1 MSKDRFYKVRHI
13 ESLRDMVD
21 QSNKL
26 FGNKAAFTLKNK
38 EGKLYDVLYSE
49 YYSDINAL
57 GTAFINLGLKD
68 KRIAVISENRYDWC
82 VTYMA
87 TVNGTGIIVPL
98 DKELHEDEI
107 LNLLLRSEASAVVFS
122 QKLSKKI
129 EATFGKLP
137 NIKYYISMDSDAD
150 SEEELS
156 LNKLLD
162 TGRNLVISGDR
173 CFIDAE
179 VDSNAMNMMIFT
191 SGTTDLAKAVMLSH
205 RNICSDIM
213 AVMETVNVTRLDT
226 CLSILPLHHTY
237 ECSLGFLAM
246 IYVGGT
252 ISYIDG
258 LKHISKNFKEYKPSV
273 LFTVPLLL
281 ENIHKKIWDQASKTE
296 KGRKKLN
303 SVIKLSDFLYHCLHI
318 DARRMIFRPIHE
330 SLGGNMRLV
339 LTGAAA
345 IDPEVSKNFENFGIS
360 VLQGYGLTECSPL
373 VIGNRDKKFKHES
386 IGLPL
391 PGVEIKI
398 VNADENGIGEIAV
411 KGPNLMLGY
420 YENEDA
426 TSRTLRDGWLFTGDL
441 GYKDSEGFYYITGRS
456 KNVIVTKNGKNI
468 FPEEVESYLNKSPY
482 VFESLVCGKIDES
495 TGETYVSAQI
505 VPNFEAIK
513 EKLKVSIP
521 SHEDIMNFIED
532 AVKLANKSMPL
543 YKRISNF
550 TIRDNEFVKTTTNK
564 IKRYIETNKTD
575 KFVSD
580 KLN

>member
-1 MSKDRFYKVRHI
+1 MIKNRFYKVRHI
-13 ESLRDMVD
+13 ENLRDMVD
-21 QSNKL
+21 QSNTL

-38 EGKLYDVLYSE
+38 DGKLYDVLYSE
-49 YYSDINAL
+49 FYYDISAL
-57 GTAFINLGLKD
+57 GTALINLDLKD

-82 VTYMA
+82 ISYLA

-107 LNLLLRSEASAVVFS
+107 LNLLLRSDASAVIFS
-122 QKLSKKI
+122 RKLAKKI
-129 EATFGKLP
+129 ESTFGKLP
-137 NIKYYISMDSDAD
+137 NIKYYISMDSEAD
-150 SEEELS
+150 SENTLS
-156 LNKLLD
+156 LTKLLD
-162 TGRNLVISGDR
+162 SGRNLIKSGDR
-173 CFIDAE
+173 SFIDAQ
-179 VDSNAMNMMIFT
+179 VDSDAMNMMIFT

-213 AVMETVNVTRLDT
+213 AVMKTVNVTNLDS

-258 LKHISKNFKEYKPSV
+258 LKYISKNFKEYRPSV

-296 KGRKKLN
+296 NGRKKLHT
-303 SVIKLSDFLYHCLHI
+303 VIKLSDFMYHRLHI
-318 DARRMIFRPIHE
+318 DARKLIFKPIHE
-330 SLGGNMRLV
+330 TLGGNMRLV

-345 IDPEVSKNFENFGIS
+345 IDPEVSKDFENFGIS

-373 VIGNRDKKFKHES
+373 VIGNRDRKFKHNS

-398 VNADENGIGEIAV
+398 VNPDENGIGELAV
-411 KGPNLMLGY
+411 KGSNLMLGY
-420 YENEDA
+420 YQNEAA
-426 TSRTLRDGWLFTGDL
+426 TNKALRDGWLFTGDL
-441 GYKDSEGFYYITGRS
+441 GFKDSDGFYYITGRS

-521 SHEDIMNFIED
+521 SHDDIMNFIDE

-550 TIRDNEFVKTTTNK
+550 TIRETEFVKTTTNK
-564 IKRYIETNKTD
+564 IKRYIETNSTD
-575 KFVSD
+575 KFVTD